1 MWPRSKTCLD
11 LSCRSNSESGSR
23 WFHGTLIKLL
33 TPTRVAMKWTS
44 NKQVLNTISLPCI
57 AHAFPL
63 FFIRVA
69 SSVQQSVNLFFFA
82 PLHQLLPRS
91 AQSCG
96 ASLFLRAHVDV
107 FNSWCPYLKSAT
119 PQRAARGP
127 LTQWSSRTRGACRCL
142 PRVRRS
148 EYKHTHK
155 VVDRGRLKLPA
166 AINRP
171 SHSLLNTPEHTNKLL
186 RRSLEP
192 FKEQINKGKIECLDA
207 SAADELTN

>member
-1 MWPRSKTCLD
+1 MDVKQTSVEHNLPALYC
-11 LSCRSNSESGSR
+11 SR
-23 WFHGTLIKLL
+23 FSIIFHTGG
-33 TPTRVAMKWTS
+33 
-44 NKQVLNTISLPCI
+44 
-57 AHAFPL
+57 L
-63 FFIRVA
+63 FSPA
-69 SSVQQSVNLFFFA
+69 KCKSVFFSP

-91 AQSCG
+91 ARSCG

-107 FNSWCPYLKSAT
+107 FNSWCLYLKRAT

-192 FKEQINKGKIECLDA
+192 FKEQVNKGKTECLDA